1 MPPQTSPKD
10 HPELEIGNA
19 TVGRGERRDVDV
31 RVSESAAGRPVDLPI
46 HVWRGQS
53 PGPVV
58 AVTGTVH
65 GDEINGMGAV
75 RKLILEPDFEVRA
88 GTLILVPVI
97 NLLGFERATR
107 YMPDRRDLNRAFPGS
122 PGGSLSSRYAHAVF
136 NRIIL
141 RADYLV
147 DLHSAAQKRTNFP
160 NVRARLSHP
169 ETARLAELFGSE
181 LIVNGKG
188 PEGSL
193 RRASIEA
200 GLAAIIL
207 EAGEPWKFEPTVS
220 EYACRGVAS
229 VLAGLGMTGE
239 RPHTPLFQAKS
250 SETTWIRAP
259 HGGVLRF
266 HVGPGDDVDEGQPVA
281 TVTTILGRD
290 IGSIEAPH
298 DGVVLGMTTLPT
310 VVPGDPVA
318 HLALIDGG
326 IEPIRRARR
335 RSRGETLDERLR
347 DDLATN
353 MVLVDPDADPGAD
366 PNQEGTGI

>member
-1 MPPQTSPKD
+1 MPPASTSKD
-10 HPELEIGNA
+10 LADLVIGDT

-31 RVSESAAGRPVDLPI
+31 LVSESAAGRPVDLPI
-46 HVWRGQS
+46 HVWRGAE

-75 RKLILEPDFEVRA
+75 RRLILEPDFEVLA
-88 GTLILVPVI
+88 GTLILAPVV
-97 NLLGFERATR
+97 NLLGFERASR
-107 YMPDRRDLNRAFPGS
+107 YMPDRRDLNRAFPGTS
-122 PGGSLSSRYAHAVF
+122 GGSLTSRYAHAVF
-136 NRIIL
+136 HGLISK
-141 RADYLV
+141 ADYLI

-160 NVRARLSHP
+160 NVRARLSDP
-169 ETARLAELFGSE
+169 ETARLAHLFGSE

-193 RRASIEA
+193 RRAAIEA
-200 GLAAIIL
+200 GIAAIIL
-207 EAGEPWKFEPTVS
+207 EAGEPWKVEPTVS

-229 VLAGLGMTGE
+229 ALAGLGMTGGK
-239 RPHTPLFQAKS
+239 PHTPLFQARS
-250 SETTWIRAP
+250 SDTTWIRAP

-266 HVGPGDDVDEGQPVA
+266 HVGPGDDVEEGQPVA

-298 DGVVLGMTTLPT
+298 DGFILGMSTLPT

-318 HLALIDGG
+318 HLALIEGG
-326 IEPIRRARR
+326 IEPIRKARHKAER
-335 RSRGETLDERLR
+335 REGETLDERLR

-353 MVLVDPDADPGAD
+353 MVLVDPEAEGEGASA
-366 PNQEGTGI
+366 